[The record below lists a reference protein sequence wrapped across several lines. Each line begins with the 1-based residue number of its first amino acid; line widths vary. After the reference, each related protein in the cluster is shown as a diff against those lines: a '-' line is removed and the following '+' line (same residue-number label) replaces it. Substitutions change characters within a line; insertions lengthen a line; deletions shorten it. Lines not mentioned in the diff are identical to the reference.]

1 MANQKKKAKSTKHPV
16 HLRLNPDLY
25 KKAQFLSDE
34 VRSDVWPEGM
44 PVATYL
50 VSVLE
55 PILLEKFQELG
66 DLRDD

>member
-1 MANQKKKAKSTKHPV
+1 MANSKKRARSTKHPV
-16 HLRLNPDLY
+16 RLRLNPDLY

-50 VSVLE
+50 VSVIEPLIARKYKALE
-55 PILLEKFQELG
+55 DSQG
-66 DLRDD
+66 D